1 MTYIV
6 ALALIYLGWVFFRK
20 WKRASSTRNWQSS
33 VHQSPAIPHLPGGFG
48 RRQADGPAA
57 APAPERPFG
66 EDITNPDARMIPSPL
81 LGRWT
86 VPGGEAGDFLA
97 LEPDHIVTPSGNER
111 VVAVRFIGE
120 EAGYETNSNVAVV
133 SRGADEQYSL
143 RYFGLSADDLLVD
156 LESMDV
162 VRQRGG

>member
-1 MTYIV
+1 MTYVV
-6 ALALIYLGWVFFRK
+6 ALALIYLGWMYFRK
-20 WKRASSTRNWQSS
+20 KKPGSAEPDWRTSRPHSTGGIGR
-33 VHQSPAIPHLPGGFG
+33 IP
-48 RRQADGPAA
+48 GPVP

-86 VPGGEAGDFLA
+86 VPGAATGDFLV

-120 EAGYETNSNVAVV
+120 EAGYQTNSNVAVV